1 MFFSLSQQINKT
13 YEYIDEYNTKSSN
26 YNISNCFENQGGSDY
41 IKNQNETNKSSIY
54 SNATNNVIKE
64 QNDSKA
70 FELLKQYYLD
80 RITKLYT
87 DMEVFKNKVSTI
99 NIGQIMNQQ
108 IFIEKENEI
117 SNLLEKNS
125 KLISESN
132 KLKFDN
138 ERLQK
143 IISVLEIDLKQYEKQ
158 YYKII
163 QSNNQLKEENTE
175 LLIKIQNYYGEK
187 SEKEQFES
195 MLINYQNEINELKKE
210 VEKKEKQIKQ
220 INSNVNKYNI
230 EKFNYINEKNKKL
243 IEIQT
248 KHSILKKDFL
258 NFKKEI
264 IKQIKEFQ
272 SSNYKDS
279 IDIITKLKEKINF
292 LQNRD
297 FNKKLE
303 EQFQLIEK
311 SQKEN
316 KKLIA
321 QNENDLQKINEL
333 QTQQSTLEKENKTL
347 KNQIIKLNLE
357 IEVLNEAINKQK
369 TTLTITS
376 NQKSEITD
384 LINQLKR
391 KYDQQIDL
399 LKNHLSQQQ
408 TTQKKEEELLQII
421 KEKDIKIAQLETALN
436 QSIIS
441 LSSGIENVKLAK
453 KLDDEVKEIFAL
465 S

>member
-1 MFFSLSQQINKT
+1 MSFSLSQQINKT

-26 YNISNCFENQGGSDY
+26 YNISNCFENQGGTDY
-41 IKNQNETNKSSIY
+41 IKNQNETNRSSIY
-54 SNATNNVIKE
+54 SNATNNLIKE

-87 DMEVFKNKVSTI
+87 DIEVFKNKVSTI

-125 KLISESN
+125 KLMSETN

-158 YYKII
+158 YNKII

-187 SEKEQFES
+187 SEKEQIES

-220 INSNVNKYNI
+220 MNSNVNKYNI

-248 KHSILKKDFL
+248 KNSILKKDFL
-258 NFKKEI
+258 YFKKEI
-264 IKQIKEFQ
+264 VKQLKEFQ

-297 FNKKLE
+297 FNKKIE

-316 KKLIA
+316 KKLLA

-333 QTQQSTLEKENKTL
+333 QTQQSILEKENKTL
-347 KNQIIKLNLE
+347 KNQIIKLNIE
-357 IEVLNEAINKQK
+357 IEVLNEAISKQK

-399 LKNHLSQQQ
+399 LKNQLSQQQ

>member
-1 MFFSLSQQINKT
+1 MSFSLSQQINKT

-158 YYKII
+158 YNKII
-163 QSNNQLKEENTE
+163 QTNNQLKEENME

-187 SEKEQFES
+187 SKKKQIES
-195 MLINYQNEINELKKE
+195 MLINYQNEINELLKE

-220 INSNVNKYNI
+220 MNSNVNKYNI

-248 KHSILKKDFL
+248 KNSILKKDFL

-316 KKLIA
+316 KKLLA

-347 KNQIIKLNLE
+347 KNQIIKLNIE

-376 NQKSEITD
+376 SQKSEITD

-399 LKNHLSQQQ
+399 LKNQLSQQQ

>member
-1 MFFSLSQQINKT
+1 MSFSLSQQINKT

-26 YNISNCFENQGGSDY
+26 YNISNCFENQGGTDY
-41 IKNQNETNKSSIY
+41 IKNQKETNRSSIY
-54 SNATNNVIKE
+54 SNATNNLIKE

-87 DMEVFKNKVSTI
+87 DIEVFKNKVSTI

-125 KLISESN
+125 KLMSETN

-158 YYKII
+158 YNKII

-187 SEKEQFES
+187 SEKEQIES

-220 INSNVNKYNI
+220 MNSNVNKYNI

-248 KHSILKKDFL
+248 KNSILKKDFL
-258 NFKKEI
+258 YFKKEI
-264 IKQIKEFQ
+264 VKQLKEFQ

-279 IDIITKLKEKINF
+279 IDIITKLQEKINF

-297 FNKKLE
+297 FNKKIE

-316 KKLIA
+316 KKLLA

-333 QTQQSTLEKENKTL
+333 QTQQSILEKENKTL
-347 KNQIIKLNLE
+347 KNQIIKLNIE
-357 IEVLNEAINKQK
+357 IEVLNEAISKQK

-399 LKNHLSQQQ
+399 LKNQLSQQQ

>member
-1 MFFSLSQQINKT
+1 MSFSLSQQINKT
-13 YEYIDEYNTKSSN
+13 YEYIEGYNTKRAN
-26 YNISNCFENQGGSDY
+26 YSLSNCFENHESSDY
-41 IKNQNETNKSSIY
+41 TTKQKETNISSIC
-54 SNATNNVIKE
+54 SNGTNNLIQD

-87 DMEVFKNKVSTI
+87 DIEVFKGKLSTI

-108 IFIEKENEI
+108 IFIEKEKEI
-117 SNLLEKNS
+117 SNLLDKNS
-125 KLISESN
+125 KLISESS
-132 KLKFDN
+132 KLKFAN

-143 IISVLEIDLKQYEKQ
+143 IISVLEIDLKQYENQ
-158 YYKII
+158 YNKII

-175 LLIKIQNYYGEK
+175 LLIKIQHYYDEK
-187 SEKEQFES
+187 REKGKIES
-195 MLINYQNEINELKKE
+195 LLNHYQNETNELKKE
-210 VEKKEKQIKQ
+210 IEKKEKQIKQ
-220 INSNVNKYNI
+220 MNSNVNKYNTD
-230 EKFNYINEKNKKL
+230 KFNFINENNKKF

-248 KHSILKKDFL
+248 KNELLKKDFL
-258 NFKKEI
+258 SFKKEI

-279 IDIITKLKEKINF
+279 IEIITKLQEKNNF
-292 LQNRD
+292 LNNN
-297 FNKKLE
+297 FNKKIQ

-316 KKLIA
+316 KKLLV
-321 QNENDLQKINEL
+321 QSENDIQKINEL
-333 QTQQSTLEKENKTL
+333 QLQHSTLENENKEL
-347 KNQIIKLNLE
+347 KNQIIKLNIE
-357 IEVLNEAINKQK
+357 IEVLNEAIKQQK
-369 TTLTITS
+369 STLTITS
-376 NQKSEITD
+376 KQKNEITE

-399 LKNHLSQQQ
+399 LKNQLSQQQ
-408 TTQKKEEELLQII
+408 TLQKKEEELLQII
-421 KEKDIKIAQLETALN
+421 KQKDIKISQLETALN

-441 LSSGIENVKLAK
+441 LSSGIENVKLAQ

>member
-1 MFFSLSQQINKT
+1 MSFSLSQQINKT

-26 YNISNCFENQGGSDY
+26 YNISNCFDNQRGTDY
-41 IKNQNETNKSSIY
+41 IKNQNETNRTSIY
-54 SNATNNVIKE
+54 SNATNNLIKE

-87 DMEVFKNKVSTI
+87 DIEVFKNKVSTI

-125 KLISESN
+125 KLMSETN

-158 YYKII
+158 YNKII

-187 SEKEQFES
+187 SEKEQIES

-220 INSNVNKYNI
+220 MNSNVNKYNI

-248 KHSILKKDFL
+248 KNSILKKDFL
-258 NFKKEI
+258 YFKKEI
-264 IKQIKEFQ
+264 VKQLKEFQ

-279 IDIITKLKEKINF
+279 IDIITKLQEKINF

-297 FNKKLE
+297 FNKKIE
-303 EQFQLIEK
+303 KQFQLIEK

-316 KKLIA
+316 KKLLA

-333 QTQQSTLEKENKTL
+333 QTQQSILEKENKTL
-347 KNQIIKLNLE
+347 KNQIIKLNIE
-357 IEVLNEAINKQK
+357 IEVLNEAISKQK

-399 LKNHLSQQQ
+399 LKNQLSQQQ

>member
-1 MFFSLSQQINKT
+1 MSFPLSQQINKT

-26 YNISNCFENQGGSDY
+26 YNISNCFDNQGGTDY
-41 IKNQNETNKSSIY
+41 IKNQNETNRTSIY
-54 SNATNNVIKE
+54 SNATNNLIKE

-87 DMEVFKNKVSTI
+87 DIEVFKNKVSTI

-125 KLISESN
+125 KLMSETN

-158 YYKII
+158 YNKII

-187 SEKEQFES
+187 SEKEQIES

-220 INSNVNKYNI
+220 MNSNVNKYNI

-248 KHSILKKDFL
+248 KNSILKKDFL
-258 NFKKEI
+258 YFKKEI
-264 IKQIKEFQ
+264 VKQLKEFQ

-279 IDIITKLKEKINF
+279 FDIITKLKEKINF

-297 FNKKLE
+297 FNKKIE

-316 KKLIA
+316 KKLLA

-333 QTQQSTLEKENKTL
+333 QTQQSILEKENKTL
-347 KNQIIKLNLE
+347 KNQIIKLNIE
-357 IEVLNEAINKQK
+357 IEVLNEAISKQK

-399 LKNHLSQQQ
+399 LKNQLSQQQ

>member
-1 MFFSLSQQINKT
+1 MSFSLSQQINKT
-13 YEYIDEYNTKSSN
+13 YEYIDECNTKSSN

-158 YYKII
+158 YNKII
-163 QSNNQLKEENTE
+163 QTNNQLKEENME

-187 SEKEQFES
+187 SEKKQIES

-220 INSNVNKYNI
+220 MNSNVNKYNI

-248 KHSILKKDFL
+248 KNSILKKDFL

-316 KKLIA
+316 KKLLA

-347 KNQIIKLNLE
+347 KNQIIKLNIE

-376 NQKSEITD
+376 SQKSEITN

-399 LKNHLSQQQ
+399 LKNQLSQQQ

>member
-1 MFFSLSQQINKT
+1 MSFSLSQQINKT

-26 YNISNCFENQGGSDY
+26 YNISNCFENQGGTDY
-41 IKNQNETNKSSIY
+41 IKNQNETNRSSIY
-54 SNATNNVIKE
+54 SNATNNEIKE

-80 RITKLYT
+80 RITKLYS
-87 DMEVFKNKVSTI
+87 DIEVFKNKVSTI

-125 KLISESN
+125 KLMSETN

-158 YYKII
+158 YNKII

-187 SEKEQFES
+187 SEKEQIES

-220 INSNVNKYNI
+220 MNSNVNKYNI

-248 KHSILKKDFL
+248 KNSILKKDFL
-258 NFKKEI
+258 YFKKEI
-264 IKQIKEFQ
+264 VKQLKEFQ

-279 IDIITKLKEKINF
+279 IDIITKLQEKINF

-297 FNKKLE
+297 FNKKIE

-311 SQKEN
+311 SQTEN
-316 KKLIA
+316 KKLLA

-333 QTQQSTLEKENKTL
+333 QTQQSILEKENKTL
-347 KNQIIKLNLE
+347 KNQIIKLNIE
-357 IEVLNEAINKQK
+357 IEVLNEAISKQK

-399 LKNHLSQQQ
+399 LKNQLSQQQ

>member
-1 MFFSLSQQINKT
+1 MSFSLSQQINKT
-13 YEYIDEYNTKSSN
+13 YEYIDECNTKSSN

-158 YYKII
+158 YNKII
-163 QSNNQLKEENTE
+163 QTNNQLKEENME

-187 SEKEQFES
+187 SEKKQIES

-220 INSNVNKYNI
+220 MNSNVNKYNI

-248 KHSILKKDFL
+248 KNSILKKDFL

-316 KKLIA
+316 KKLLA

-347 KNQIIKLNLE
+347 KNQIIKLNIE

-376 NQKSEITD
+376 SQKSEITD

-399 LKNHLSQQQ
+399 LKNQLSQQQ

>member
-1 MFFSLSQQINKT
+1 MSFPLSQQINKT

-26 YNISNCFENQGGSDY
+26 YNISNCFDNQGGTDY
-41 IKNQNETNKSSIY
+41 IKNQNETNRSSIY
-54 SNATNNVIKE
+54 SNATNNEIKE

-87 DMEVFKNKVSTI
+87 DIEVFKNKVSTI

-125 KLISESN
+125 KLMSETN

-158 YYKII
+158 YNKII

-187 SEKEQFES
+187 SEKEQIES

-220 INSNVNKYNI
+220 MNSNVNKYNI

-248 KHSILKKDFL
+248 KNSILKKDFL
-258 NFKKEI
+258 YFKKEI
-264 IKQIKEFQ
+264 VKQLKEFQ

-279 IDIITKLKEKINF
+279 IDIITKLQEKINF

-297 FNKKLE
+297 FNKKIE

-316 KKLIA
+316 KKLLA

-333 QTQQSTLEKENKTL
+333 QTQQSILEKENKTL
-347 KNQIIKLNLE
+347 KNQIIKLNIE
-357 IEVLNEAINKQK
+357 IEVLNEAISKQK

-399 LKNHLSQQQ
+399 LKNQLSQQQ

>member
-1 MFFSLSQQINKT
+1 MSFSLSQQINKT

-26 YNISNCFENQGGSDY
+26 YNISNCFENQGGTDY
-41 IKNQNETNKSSIY
+41 IKNQNETNSSSIY
-54 SNATNNVIKE
+54 SNATNNLIKE

-87 DMEVFKNKVSTI
+87 DIEVFKNKVSTI

-125 KLISESN
+125 KLMSETN

-158 YYKII
+158 YNKII

-187 SEKEQFES
+187 SEKEQIES

-220 INSNVNKYNI
+220 MNSNGNKYNI

-248 KHSILKKDFL
+248 KNSILKKDFL
-258 NFKKEI
+258 YFKKEI
-264 IKQIKEFQ
+264 VKQLKEFQ

-279 IDIITKLKEKINF
+279 IDIITKLKEKISF

-297 FNKKLE
+297 FNQKLE

-316 KKLIA
+316 KKLLA

-333 QTQQSTLEKENKTL
+333 QTQQSILEKENKTL
-347 KNQIIKLNLE
+347 KNQIIKLNIE
-357 IEVLNEAINKQK
+357 IEVLNEAISKQK

-399 LKNHLSQQQ
+399 LKNQLSQQQ